1 MSGFKRDYNGEKK
14 KSHEGGGHRKPAGQP
29 KNTVP
34 VVRNEYTAMFEKF
47 RDDLDEHHERK
58 EKIVKASRDIT
69 ALSKK
74 IIFALQRVRKIQDEL
89 PSDIKKDMDAR
100 LDQIS
105 KLLASIGPETQGI
118 NRYRYSGQLS
128 CMEELVE
135 ALTFAHYLRSQSLV
149 SYDALSAEIEEL
161 SRRGAAAAAAA
172 ADNPE
177 PVAQAE
183 ADANMPDTDP
193 SGEAASQQAS
203 AEGATAT
210 AEVAVVAV
218 TEKDYLYG
226 VFDLT
231 GEMMRF
237 ATTSTA
243 LTRSLATADGDG
255 DAAARPRTIL
265 QDMQELRS
273 FVEMLPQSKG
283 KAWGQKLEVLR
294 QSVRKVEII
303 GYGMVV
309 RGGERRKGWVPD
321 AEVEVGGGGD

>member
-14 KSHEGGGHRKPAGQP
+14 KSHEGGGHRKPAGP
-29 KNTVP
+29 SKNTVP

-58 EKIVKASRDIT
+58 EKVVKASRDIT

-74 IIFALQRVRKIQDEL
+74 IIFALQRVRRIQDEL

-100 LDQIS
+100 LEQIS
-105 KLLASIGPETQGI
+105 KLLASIGSETQGI

-149 SYDALSAEIEEL
+149 SYDTLSAEIEEL

-172 ADNPE
+172 DPE
-177 PVAQAE
+177 PVAKAQ
-183 ADANMPDTDP
+183 ADANMPDTGP
-193 SGEAASQQAS
+193 SV
-203 AEGATAT
+203 EGATDT
-210 AEVAVVAV
+210 AEAPVVTV

-255 DAAARPRTIL
+255 DASARPRTIL

-283 KAWGQKLEVLR
+283 KGWGQKLEVLR